1 MTSYLFFL
9 TDVYIV
15 RSILVVNFDLFH
27 KALDGFK
34 CFMVLSFLI
43 NLIAIPAMGF
53 SCLIDLMWGICND
66 WFL

>member
-1 MTSYLFFL
+1 MLQLDNFFFQSEWEYFYDELFIFL

-34 CFMVLSFLI
+34 CFMVLSF
-43 NLIAIPAMGF
+43 
-53 SCLIDLMWGICND
+53 
-66 WFL
+66 